1 VTILQIEANLY
12 TVGILAGII
21 ASLLFGISN
30 VIYKSLDNEISILD
44 ISCLRIWIS
53 LPFSFIFIFLPFRT
67 TPFAIP
73 LEVVLP
79 LSFSMIVAI
88 IIGDGLY
95 FMSQQRIGVAR
106 AYPIAMCFPLIVY
119 ALSIIFLGE
128 PIIISRIVGAFLV
141 VGGVGLIG
149 RSYNHESYVSS
160 EHNSHSF
167 RIGVF
172 LAFATAI
179 AWAIGE
185 VVFQYGL
192 TSIDPLD
199 GNLVRMLAGSIALL
213 PAYILLRKK
222 NRIKPTRRVIII
234 TLITGI
240 FGMGFSLLFGT
251 FSVKYIGATVN
262 SILLAA
268 GPLFTT
274 PISIVYLKEEVP
286 LSLAA
291 GTLFTILGV
300 ILVILAI

>member
-1 VTILQIEANLY
+1 VVILQIDANLY
-12 TVGILAGII
+12 TVGILAGIG

-30 VIYKSLDNEISILD
+30 VVYKSLDSEISILD

-53 LPFSFIFIFLPFRT
+53 LPFSFFFIFLPIRT

-73 LEVVLP
+73 LEAVLP

-88 IIGDGLY
+88 ILGDGLY
-95 FMSQQRIGVAR
+95 FMSQLRIGVAR

-128 PIIISRIVGAFLV
+128 PIIITRIIGAFLV

-149 RSYNHESYVSS
+149 RSYNLESNTGNELDSQ
-160 EHNSHSF
+160 SF
-167 RIGVF
+167 RIGVL
-172 LAFATAI
+172 LALTTAI

-192 TSIDPLD
+192 KSIDPLD

-213 PAYILLRKK
+213 PTYILLRKK
-222 NRIKPTRRVIII
+222 NDIRPTRRAVII
-234 TLITGI
+234 TLVAGI
-240 FGMGFSLLFGT
+240 FGMGISLLLGT
-251 FSVKYIGATVN
+251 FSVKYIGATIN
-262 SILLAA
+262 SIILAA

-274 PISIVYLKEEVP
+274 PLSVIYLKEKVTW
-286 LSLAA
+286 SLVT
-291 GTLFTILGV
+291 GTLFTFLGV